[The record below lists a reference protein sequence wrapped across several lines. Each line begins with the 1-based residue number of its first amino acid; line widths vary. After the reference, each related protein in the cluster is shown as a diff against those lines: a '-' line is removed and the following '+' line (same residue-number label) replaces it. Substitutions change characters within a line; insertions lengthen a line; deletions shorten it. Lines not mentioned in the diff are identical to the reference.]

1 MLKVF
6 SKNIPFFRCSSW
18 YTWVCVFVRSD
29 HFICIVVLSLPFS
42 YVNTQTHRHSRKIR
56 WANIWATWL
65 SYFSSIQIFIEFD
78 LLILCCLSVL
88 ETRSCAH
95 AHAYA
100 RSLAHLPTKPFYQCV
115 WLMQCVGMCFIGNS
129 ISLAFEKM
137 RKRERERPRAAHTVY
152 MEMDVNSCAHLHA
165 QCCDCCYCYYCFY
178 HSLIRRQ
185 FLCSFLISPFFLYA
199 FFLFFLSNS
208 SILIFIYFV
217 YCMCTT
223 SIVLKR

>member
-1 MLKVF
+1 MYAKHFKFKKSTSNRTNTAVERIASNKEKTRVSGKIEWKKHKIGNTDNSDAVYRRKKRTNLNRMLKVF

-137 RKRERERPRAAHTVY
+137 RKREREAK
-152 MEMDVNSCAHLHA
+152 
-165 QCCDCCYCYYCFY
+165 
-178 HSLIRRQ
+178 
-185 FLCSFLISPFFLYA
+185 
-199 FFLFFLSNS
+199 S
-208 SILIFIYFV
+208 STY
-217 YCMCTT
+217 
-223 SIVLKR
+223 SIHGNGRK